1 MHGEDPWCMEDAAV
15 TDAIAARAQ
24 KCEAM
29 DLNVGMCPITA
40 KVKTLTR
47 FGRHRTSLAH
57 AWLGPLVHE
66 RRGSHGR
73 HRGPSPEM
81 LSYTPERWYVPY
93 YS

>member
-1 MHGEDPWCMEDAAV
+1 M
-15 TDAIAARAQ
+15 
-24 KCEAM
+24 
-29 DLNVGMCPITA
+29 
-40 KVKTLTR
+40 LTR

-81 LSYTPERWYVPY
+81 LSYAPERLYVPY
-93 YS
+93 DSLG